1 MKHVR
6 GLQAEP
12 PLLGDYCLLRQSG
25 ANRSAKYAND
35 VWKRFKKHG
44 DNAYQQV
51 LSLLVDRQ
59 QGLCMYCER
68 LVVDN
73 STASLEQ
80 DSYLVE
86 HVLPKS
92 GASGRVLDW
101 KNLGLSCWARYT
113 TKQDKT
119 CADAKTFHNLP
130 PGLDPRQLPLSPSLL
145 NVSSDGLLKPNIDHC
160 ERYGVNVDALGE
172 AIKLLNLNYEPLRV
186 KRQEVRDTL
195 RKEFFLLLT
204 GLRGKGLAETEVTMA
219 LYALVSSRLSPAGD
233 QNLLREFW
241 TTERI
246 ELDVIAES
254 WIAANS
260 GLFQ

>member
-1 MKHVR
+1 
-6 GLQAEP
+6 
-12 PLLGDYCLLRQSG
+12 
-25 ANRSAKYAND
+25 
-35 VWKRFKKHG
+35 
-44 DNAYQQV
+44 
-51 LSLLVDRQ
+51 
-59 QGLCMYCER
+59 
-68 LVVDN
+68 
-73 STASLEQ
+73 
-80 DSYLVE
+80 
-86 HVLPKS
+86 
-92 GASGRVLDW
+92 
-101 KNLGLSCWARYT
+101 
-113 TKQDKT
+113 
-119 CADAKTFHNLP
+119 
-130 PGLDPRQLPLSPSLL
+130 
-145 NVSSDGLLKPNIDHC
+145 LLKPNIDHC

-172 AIKLLNLNYEPLRV
+172 AIKFLNLNYEPLRV